1 MKKKDLT
8 FIEELLREFEYD
20 INLKTSKIQPDDLV
34 KYNNK
39 LIEQNKEIYF
49 KTGMNISEHLKN
61 LQKKNPRMHK
71 INITATIY

>member
-1 MKKKDLT
+1 MKKKDLI

-20 INLKTSKIQPDDLV
+20 INLNTSKIQPDDLV
-34 KYNNK
+34 KNNNK

-71 INITATIY
+71 INITANIY

>member
-1 MKKKDLT
+1 LKKKDLI

-20 INLKTSKIQPDDLV
+20 INLNTSKIQPDDLV
-34 KYNNK
+34 KNNNK

-71 INITATIY
+71 INITANIY